1 MEQEAGN
8 QMLTVLNS
16 IENEYTALRNRFI
29 ELVQNNKGK
38 DTSSELKSTWFCS
51 NNIWQKS
58 RMLELYLVVG
68 NTLTISIP

>member
-38 DTSSELKSTWFCS
+38 DTSSE
-51 NNIWQKS
+51 QKVHDFVQIIFS
-58 RMLELYLVVG
+58 KNRVCW
-68 NTLTISIP
+68 NSI

>member
-38 DTSSELKSTWFCS
+38 DTSSELKSTWFCT
-51 NNIWQKS
+51 NNILQKS